1 MDTYVGNVLE
11 ERFTSRNTRGK
22 KKHVIDLALE
32 TYLKENNVDETS
44 RLDPKFK
51 DAALRNIKIF
61 IFAGHD
67 TSSSTICYCHYQL
80 SKHPTALARLRK
92 ECEDVFGMD
101 VDKTGDMIKA
111 DPYLLNKMKYGD
123 AVIRETL
130 RIHPPG
136 NTVRAGAEEY
146 VIPIESALR
155 FTYISLAS
163 SSPIPR
169 LANVIL
175 QMAGSSM
182 LTTSATWS
190 TPPSGAQMST
200 PSIPNAGSPTH
211 PKQTQQIVK
220 PLWPSPKVPV
230 TALAKN

>member
-1 MDTYVGNVLE
+1 
-11 ERFTSRNTRGK
+11 
-22 KKHVIDLALE
+22 
-32 TYLKENNVDETS
+32 
-44 RLDPKFK
+44 
-51 DAALRNIKIF
+51 
-61 IFAGHD
+61 
-67 TSSSTICYCHYQL
+67 
-80 SKHPTALARLRK
+80 
-92 ECEDVFGMD
+92 
-101 VDKTGDMIKA
+101 MIKA

>member
-1 MDTYVGNVLE
+1 MKIVRKLFSFTVHKQSDLMVSAGTQRPLQIFNIFRPFVQWWNLRQMDKYVGNVLE
-11 ERFTSRNTRGK
+11 ERFASRNTRGK

-92 ECEDVFGMD
+92 ECEDIFGMD

-146 VIPIESALR
+146 VIPIKSALQ
-155 FTYISLAS
+155 FT
-163 SSPIPR
+163 
-169 LANVIL
+169 
-175 QMAGSSM
+175 
-182 LTTSATWS
+182 
-190 TPPSGAQMST
+190 
-200 PSIPNAGSPTH
+200 
-211 PKQTQQIVK
+211 
-220 PLWPSPKVPV
+220 
-230 TALAKN
+230 